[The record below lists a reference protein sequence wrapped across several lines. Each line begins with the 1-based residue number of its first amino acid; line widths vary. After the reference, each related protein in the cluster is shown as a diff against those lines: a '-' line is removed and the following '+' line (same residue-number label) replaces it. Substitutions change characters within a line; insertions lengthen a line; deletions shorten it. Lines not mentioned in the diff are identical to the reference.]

1 MPSIFGYIQNELINF
16 PEKNEPVR
24 RTTGFFI
31 KLTCTFL
38 FGIEI
43 NSNDLIRKK
52 MKKILIADDLHENIF
67 PRLSELGFEVNYQP
81 NINRSEIL
89 EIIKDYEGLIIRSK
103 TKIDTIFLSHCD
115 KLEFIARAG
124 AGLDLIDLEEVNNK
138 NIKVFAANEGNADAV
153 AEHTMGMI
161 LMLFNKLN
169 YADSEIRQH
178 IWEREKNR
186 GIELRGMTVG
196 IIGYGN
202 MGKALAERLIGFG
215 VKVLAYDKEERG
227 LIKEGFLASKATM
240 EEIFEKTD
248 LLSIHVPLTEET
260 RMMVNDD
267 FIQKFKKNFFIV
279 NTSRGEVASTNS
291 ILKGLQSGKIRGA
304 CLDVLENEK
313 LSTLTAQQEEVYSQ
327 LFKLKN
333 VILTPHIAGWTVE
346 SYRKINEVLIEK
358 IRRMVGIELEHD
370 LED

>member
-1 MPSIFGYIQNELINF
+1 
-16 PEKNEPVR
+16 
-24 RTTGFFI
+24 
-31 KLTCTFL
+31 
-38 FGIEI
+38 
-43 NSNDLIRKK
+43 
-52 MKKILIADDLHENIF
+52 MKRILIADDLHENIF

-103 TKIDTIFLSHCD
+103 TKIDATFLSHCD

-124 AGLDLIDLEEVNNK
+124 AGLDLIDLEEVNHK
-138 NIKVFAANEGNADAV
+138 NIKVFAANEGNAVAL

-161 LMLFNKLN
+161 LMLLNKLN
-169 YADSEIRQH
+169 YADSEVRQS

-186 GIELRGMTVG
+186 GIELAGMTVG

-202 MGKALAERLIGFG
+202 MGIALAQRLMGFE
-215 VKVLAYDKEERG
+215 VNVLAYDKVDKKVHEY
-227 LIKEGFLASKATM
+227 GFYSLKATLD
-240 EEIFEKTD
+240 EIFEKAD
-248 LLSIHVPLTEET
+248 LISIHVPLTEET
-260 RMMVNDD
+260 RMMVNND

-279 NTSRGEVASTNS
+279 NTSRGEVASTES

-358 IRRMVGIELEHD
+358 IRRMVGMELEHD